1 MFNNGLNHQFQ
12 FGDLP
17 TGLTPM
23 PLVDED
29 EDFLS
34 MLQSTTK
41 PAAIAPTMT
50 TANPADLTSNAAALR
65 NINLSP
71 ESTESSPSPPNHDTN
86 SANNPFNLY
95 QSQSM
100 ASRSTRS
107 ATRDPYTGESSSKR
121 KQLDDLDEESDED
134 APQRKQQHTDGSSS
148 KKGATKRK
156 SIGGQVSIR
165 PLPFNRYLPWALD
178 AWFTRPNVAMAFSH
192 LPLDRQPN

>member
-1 MFNNGLNHQFQ
+1 MFNNGLNSQFQ

-29 EDFLS
+29 DDFLS

-41 PAAIAPTMT
+41 PSTIS
-50 TANPADLTSNAAALR
+50 TANPADLSSNTALR

-71 ESTESSPSPPNHDTN
+71 ESTESSPSPPNHDSN
-86 SANNPFNLY
+86 SASNAYNIFGN
-95 QSQSM
+95 QDM

-134 APQRKQQHTDGSSS
+134 APQRKQQHIDGSCMYFTLLSS
-148 KKGATKRK
+148 HPP
-156 SIGGQVSIR
+156 R
-165 PLPFNRYLPWALD
+165 PIVP
-178 AWFTRPNVAMAFSH
+178 
-192 LPLDRQPN
+192 